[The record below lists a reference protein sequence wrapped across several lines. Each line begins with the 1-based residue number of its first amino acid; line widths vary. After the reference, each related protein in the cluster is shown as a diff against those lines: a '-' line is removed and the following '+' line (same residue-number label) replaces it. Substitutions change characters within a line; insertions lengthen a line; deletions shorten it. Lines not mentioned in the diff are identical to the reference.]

1 MEPVHE
7 YCLCRPRDTQWNQFM
22 NIACNF
28 LIWFLISINNKLLI
42 CENSQHEQNGS
53 KYKCILR
60 RVKHD
65 TIAACLQGKVE
76 QVYTAL
82 KLDEK

>member
-1 MEPVHE
+1 MSKMVG
-7 YCLCRPRDTQWNQFM
+7 
-22 NIACNF
+22 NINAYF
-28 LIWFLISINNKLLI
+28 
-42 CENSQHEQNGS
+42 H
-53 KYKCILR
+53 

>member
-1 MEPVHE
+1 MSKMVG
-7 YCLCRPRDTQWNQFM
+7 
-22 NIACNF
+22 NINAYF
-28 LIWFLISINNKLLI
+28 
-42 CENSQHEQNGS
+42 
-53 KYKCILR
+53 R

-82 KLDEK
+82 KLDKKVKNMKFPFWGSFMSKMVIVT